1 MSLHVV
7 NSDEVARRA
16 GISVSTLRRWIAED
30 LVPGAPS
37 SGSGWTPLAAT
48 HVRVVAR
55 LRERGHSIADIRQGL
70 RDGRLAFGY
79 VEDLLPAIDVE
90 YTLKQAAKLTGL
102 EPALIERIYATLG
115 FTAGTAQS
123 IGEEDL
129 EMLQHIAAVLRS
141 GYPFA
146 AFLQLTRVYG
156 QAIEQIA
163 DAEVRLFH
171 LYVHEPLM
179 RDGID
184 GLEVAE
190 QVDGL
195 VAQLL
200 PHASP
205 LIDLVH
211 RRFLRHFVEQ
221 DVIGHMEADPDSLAG
236 ELGQIRVA
244 VAFADL
250 AGYTQ
255 LTEQRGDEEAAA
267 VVERFVANVTHTL
280 PDEARIV
287 KTVGD
292 EVMVVSTDPAS
303 LVDWALGFQLMIPDR
318 PQPRIGIHA
327 GAVVYRDGDYFGGE
341 VNRASRVAARAA
353 AGEVLVTRAI
363 VAASAP
369 HIEFDR
375 IGEVRLKGFTEA
387 TEMFLARLADE
398 G

>member
-1 MSLHVV
+1 MSLHAVS
-7 NSDEVARRA
+7 SDEVARRA
-16 GISVSTLRRWIAED
+16 GVSTSTLRRWIAAG
-30 LVPGAPS
+30 LVPHAPAAGA
-37 SGSGWTPLAAT
+37 GWTPLAAA
-48 HVRVVAR
+48 HVRLIAR
-55 LRERGHSIADIRQGL
+55 LRERGHSIAAIRAAID
-70 RDGRLAFGY
+70 DGRLAFGY
-79 VEDLLPAIDVE
+79 VEDLLPALDVTH
-90 YTLKQAAKLTGL
+90 TLREASKITGL

-115 FTAGTAQS
+115 FTSGSAEQ

-129 EMLQHIAAVLRS
+129 EMLEHMAAVLRS

-156 QAIEQIA
+156 QALQQIA

-179 RDGID
+179 REGID
-184 GLEVAE
+184 GYEVAE
-190 QVDGL
+190 EVDDL

-200 PHASP
+200 PLAP
-205 LIDLVH
+205 PVMDLVH

-221 DVIGHMEADPDSLAG
+221 DVISHMEADTSALLN
-236 ELGQIRVA
+236 ELGHLRVA
-244 VAFADL
+244 IAFADL

-255 LTEQRGDEEAAA
+255 LTEQRGDEEAAT

-292 EVMVVSTDPAS
+292 EVMVVSADPAA
-303 LVDWALGFQLMIPDR
+303 LVDWALGFQMMVPDR
-318 PQPRIGIHA
+318 PQPRIGMHA
-327 GAVVYRDGDYFGGE
+327 GDVVYRDGDYFGGE

-353 AGEVLVTRAI
+353 AGEVLVTKPI
-363 VAASAP
+363 VAAAGR
-369 HIEFDR
+369 HIQFDR

-398 G
+398 T

>member
-1 MSLHVV
+1 MIP
-7 NSDEVARRA
+7 D
-16 GISVSTLRRWIAED
+16 
-30 LVPGAPS
+30 APAS
-37 SGSGWTPLAAT
+37 ATSWTPLAAEQ
-48 HVRVVAR
+48 VRVVAR
-55 LRERGHSIADIRQGL
+55 LRDRGHSIADIHAAM

-79 VEDLLPAIDVE
+79 VEDLLPAIGRE
-90 YTLKQAAKLTGL
+90 HTLKEASKITGL
-102 EPALIERIYATLG
+102 ESALIERIYATLG
-115 FTAGTAQS
+115 FSAGTAER

-129 EMLQHIAAVLRS
+129 EMLQHVAVVLRS

-146 AFLQLTRVYG
+146 AFLQLMRVYG
-156 QAIEQIA
+156 QSLEQIA

-184 GLEVAE
+184 GHEVAE
-190 QVDGL
+190 RVDGL
-195 VAQLL
+195 VAELL
-200 PHASP
+200 PLVP
-205 LIDLVH
+205 PVIDLVH

-221 DVIGHMEADPDSLAG
+221 DVISHMEVDADGFAG
-236 ELGQIRVA
+236 ELGHMRVA
-244 VAFADL
+244 IAFADL

-255 LTEQRGDEEAAA
+255 LTEQRGDEEAAT

-280 PDEARIV
+280 PDDARII

-292 EVMVVSTDPAS
+292 EVMVVSTDTAG
-303 LVDWALGFQLMIPDR
+303 LADWALGFQLMIPDR

-327 GAVVYRDGDYFGGE
+327 GDVVYRDGDYFGGE

-353 AGEVLVTRAI
+353 AGEVLVTQAVI
-363 VAASAP
+363 AAAGR

-387 TEMFLARLADE
+387 TELFVARLADE
-398 G
+398 D